1 MPPKSNKQVTNTEN
15 NKNIIEPLKLRFCN
29 ICNFEKTKNEFSKT
43 QWSKKKDLSVSCL
56 ECSSTPGPVFDVL
69 KDSNFKILSTT
80 GPEAAPNTGVEIINT
95 DKYGRC
101 LRAAR
106 DFKKGLRDFL
116 RKPFHSF

>member
-1 MPPKSNKQVTNTEN
+1 MPAKSSSKQVADTD
-15 NKNIIEPLKLRFCN
+15 NKNIFEPLKLRFCN

-43 QWSKKKDLSVSCL
+43 QWSKKRGLPVSCL

-80 GPEAAPNTGVEIINT
+80 GPEAGVEIINT

-106 DFKKGLRDFL
+106 DFKKGLGDFD
-116 RKPFHSF
+116 KTF